1 MRKRAYFPFGPS
13 LLRPA
18 NPTGVSPRA
27 QRALS
32 GRIRFWTARAQ
43 VPRTL
48 AMALAALVFL
58 CGTAHGQYTPWRYWT
73 LLDSGI
79 MDEIIGEA
87 SGETAW
93 NSVVELGG
101 YNKDRQASE
110 YGSATFY
117 EAQYV
122 VDQLKLYGI
131 PGAEIVRYPGGDV
144 WDGIKGE
151 LWEVSPLRQ
160 KLASY
165 QDMRAML
172 ANGSQS
178 ADVTAPLVWVGM
190 GTPEELDRADV
201 AGKIVVT
208 EGSISSVH
216 QAACVE
222 RGALGVVD
230 VANGRPNFDP
240 LQIPWSGIRGRGA
253 SAEDTKFG
261 FFIPPREAEVLKRR
275 LMAGED
281 ITAHAQVE
289 TTTEPY
295 ELQDPVAYIPG
306 TDPNAG
312 EVILSAHLFEGYVKQ
327 GANDNDSGSAAI
339 LEVAR
344 ILNTL
349 IEEGRIPRPKRTIR
363 FLWGPEFSG
372 TGPWV
377 SAHADLMEKTLAN
390 INMDMVGEALTL
402 NKGYMRMM
410 RTTYGQAHYIN
421 DVMENYY
428 RFVGESNNERVQ
440 NRSGFYKV
448 NRRIVAPTGADE
460 PFYYSIETHY
470 GASDHEVFNDW
481 GVQVPGIM
489 MIVWPDQ
496 WYHTSGDRV
505 DKADPTQLKRV
516 AVIGAAGAYTVANA
530 DDDMAIRLAGEIASN
545 GTRRLGHQLVV
556 GQDFLNTATAAD
568 LSAQYKHARAF
579 IQGATMAEK
588 ETLESVLELAST
600 GGRSGV
606 AEYVEEMKGTIDA
619 IAEAH
624 LAALDT
630 HMRATAARLGARPA
644 SLDMTDLER
653 EASRM
658 VPRQTALVKRD
669 GYGGWQQHLQAVSQD
684 VQSQYPY
691 RGVNTS
697 EIQLLVDGR
706 HSALDIKTMLDAQ
719 SEDMADLQAVMNYLE
734 VLKAAGLVEM

>member
-1 MRKRAYFPFGPS
+1 MQKRPFFS
-13 LLRPA
+13 LGRWVSGFATCPA
-18 NPTGVSPRA
+18 AGA
-27 QRALS
+27 QA
-32 GRIRFWTARAQ
+32 ARSL
-43 VPRTL
+43 TL
-48 AMALAALVFL
+48 ASAALIL
-58 CGTAHGQYTPWRYWT
+58 LASASEAQYTPWRYWT
-73 LLDSGI
+73 LLDPGV

-87 SGETAW
+87 SGESAW

-110 YGSATFY
+110 YGASTFY

-122 VDQLKLYGI
+122 YDQLKLYGI
-131 PGAEIVRYPGGDV
+131 PGAEIVRYPGGEV

-151 LWEVSPLRQ
+151 LWEVSPIRQ

-165 QDMRAML
+165 QDLRAML
-172 ANGSQS
+172 ANGSQN

-190 GTPEELDRADV
+190 GTTEELDRVDV

-208 EGSISSVH
+208 EGSISGVH

-230 VANGRPNFDP
+230 IANGRPNFDP
-240 LQIPWSGIRGRGA
+240 LQIPWSGVGGRGA
-253 SAEDTKFG
+253 SAGNAKFG

-275 LMAGED
+275 LMAGEE
-281 ITAHAQVE
+281 ITVHAQVE

-377 SAHADLMEKTLAN
+377 SAHGDLMEKTLAN
-390 INMDMVGEALTL
+390 INMDMVGEWLTV
-402 NKGYMRMM
+402 NKAYMRLM
-410 RTTYGQAHYIN
+410 RTTYGQPHYIN

-428 RFVGESNNERVQ
+428 RFVGESNNERIQ
-440 NRSGFYKV
+440 NRSGFFKV
-448 NRRIVAPTGADE
+448 NRRIIAPTGADE

-470 GASDHEVFNDW
+470 GSSDHEVFNDW

-505 DKADPTQLKRV
+505 NKADPTQLRRV
-516 AVIGAAGAYTVANA
+516 AVIGAAGAYTVASA

-545 GTRRLGHQLVV
+545 GTRRLGHQFVIA
-556 GQDFLNTATAAD
+556 QDFLNTATAAD
-568 LSAQYKHARAF
+568 LGNQYKHARAF
-579 IQGATMAEK
+579 VQGTVMVEK
-588 ETLESVLELAST
+588 ETLESVMELSSDQ
-600 GGRSGV
+600 GRVGD
-606 AEYVEEMKGTIDA
+606 YVEGMKGTIDA
-619 IAEAH
+619 IGEAH
-624 LAALDT
+624 LQALEA
-630 HMRATAARLGARPA
+630 HMQAVAGRLGARPV
-644 SLDMTDLER
+644 SLEMTDLER
-653 EASRM
+653 QASRV
-658 VPRQTALVKRD
+658 VPRQTALVKQD
-669 GYGGWQQHLQAVSQD
+669 GYRGWQQHLQAVSQE
-684 VQSQYPY
+684 VQAQYPY

-697 EIQLLVDGR
+697 EIQLLVDGH

-719 SEDMADLQAVMNYLE
+719 SEGAADLQAVMNYLE